1 MAVVVGIIIALI
13 VAAIILAGMK
23 KQMQPVER
31 KHEAAQY
38 TTEQDVKISVKD
50 DTYLRTERHAR
61 AIEQKAQQPA
71 SGK

>member
-1 MAVVVGIIIALI
+1 MAIVIGIIIALI

-38 TTEQDVKISVKD
+38 TTKEDVKISVKD
-50 DTYLRTERHAR
+50 DTYLRTERNAR
-61 AIEQKAQQPA
+61 AIEQKQQ
-71 SGK
+71 S